1 MAFTRALYY
10 PHIDIPDEG
19 WLKTAALYWENIQTI
34 VPASIRR
41 PYSSRTARE
50 LEEAQVLSAFN
61 VDPDMEIMERLAEK
75 AGAYLE
81 SPEFERIMRE
91 NGINEYA
98 LIHPEKLPREIRE
111 ICEIHPE
118 KPPYE
123 LQYRL
128 RELMGGGKD
137 GWMHVHP
144 AFANFYM
151 TLLATELSTS
161 SGIGLLT
168 DTPSSERLSTAARLD
183 APPPLW
189 PLREFHP
196 NRRRNPQVV
205 FDRSMPR
212 DTAQGLLAQLTLKQL
227 TISKDT
233 PVKEILNFKRD
244 HKSELGRF
252 RTKLAELTGSVESD
266 LPAEALQ
273 QRVADIYTNDVGPA
287 IEDLKEALKGARIKY
302 AIESFLKTSSLS
314 IPTGSA
320 LMYFGHGTPQ
330 ALLAVAGISL
340 TASTVLYSL
349 DRRKELRGDPF
360 SFVLAAQRSFGT
372 ASDA

>member
-1 MAFTRALYY
+1 
-10 PHIDIPDEG
+10 
-19 WLKTAALYWENIQTI
+19 
-34 VPASIRR
+34 
-41 PYSSRTARE
+41 
-50 LEEAQVLSAFN
+50 
-61 VDPDMEIMERLAEK
+61 
-75 AGAYLE
+75 
-81 SPEFERIMRE
+81 
-91 NGINEYA
+91 
-98 LIHPEKLPREIRE
+98 
-111 ICEIHPE
+111 
-118 KPPYE
+118 
-123 LQYRL
+123 
-128 RELMGGGKD
+128 
-137 GWMHVHP
+137 
-144 AFANFYM
+144 M

-330 ALLAVAGISL
+330 VLLAVAGISL

>member
-151 TLLATELSTS
+151 TLLATELSAG

-168 DTPSSERLSTAARLD
+168 DTPSSERLSTVARLN
-183 APPPLW
+183 APPA
-189 PLREFHP
+189 LRSM
-196 NRRRNPQVV
+196 RRRRSPFG
-205 FDRSMPR
+205 FDQSMPR

>member
-10 PHIDIPDEG
+10 PHIDITDEA

-61 VDPDMEIMERLAEK
+61 VDPNMEIMERIAEK

-91 NGINEYA
+91 NGINEFA

-118 KPPYE
+118 KLPYE
-123 LQYRL
+123 IQYRL
-128 RELMGGGKD
+128 RELMGGGER
-137 GWMHVHP
+137 GWMRVHP

-151 TLLATELSTS
+151 TLLATELSAS

-168 DTPSSERLSTAARLD
+168 DTPSSERLSTVAKLN
-183 APPPLW
+183 APPSRLPLS
-189 PLREFHP
+189 EFRSM
-196 NRRRNPQVV
+196 RRRHSPLGFGQP
-205 FDRSMPR
+205 MPR
-212 DTAQGLLAQLTLKQL
+212 DTAQAMLAQLTLKQL
-227 TISKDT
+227 TISEDT
-233 PVKEILNFKRD
+233 PVGKILDFKRD

-252 RTKLAELTGSVESD
+252 RTKLEELTKSVESD

-273 QRVADIYTNDVGPA
+273 QRVADIYVNDVGPA
-287 IEDLKEALKGARIKY
+287 IEDLKKALKGSRMKY

-340 TASTVLYSL
+340 TASTVLYGL

-360 SFVLAAQRSFGT
+360 SFVLAVERRFGT
-372 ASDA
+372 TGSA